1 LPVRGRKPLDRMEL
15 QSRGPCT
22 STCLSSTAS
31 SSAVQ
36 WPLRTAWPPS
46 AWPLLPLPPPRRRAP
61 PGARAIASTLSDLVG
76 GSVPAFRGERLRRR
90 GPYGAQA
97 GASEW
102 RTWRCGGRPM
112 SIRWTAFIPK
122 GRVRTNAGRLT
133 APPTPHDLR
142 FPRTKDAPCVASD
155 KRCGETFF
163 LVVVANLAKI
173 QAFYYRPIRRNSRI
187 AILRTTYIS
196 GTSRFQLVC
205 IFFFS
210 SEKKI
215 KQRMQRNFGVCA
227 LWK

>member
-1 LPVRGRKPLDRMEL
+1 VRGRKPLDRMEL

-142 FPRTKDAPCVASD
+142 FPRTKDAPCVASN
-155 KRCGETFF
+155 KRCGETFCF
-163 LVVVANLAKI
+163 VVVKNPSVLH
-173 QAFYYRPIRRNSRI
+173 FYCRPVRRNSRI

-196 GTSRFQLVC
+196 GTNRFQLVC
-205 IFFFS
+205 IFFLIR
-210 SEKKI
+210 EENQTKDAK
-215 KQRMQRNFGVCA
+215 
-227 LWK
+227 